1 MRKLILLI
9 TLMLVLYPLK
19 SPLSQD
25 ELKGIDERISVIEK
39 RLEFIRGKEKDFEDI
54 TKDLN
59 RGKYTVLIR
68 RERELRKRKEELS
81 KEIENLLDEKN
92 QLMSELDELRKRRKD
107 LAY

>member
-1 MRKLILLI
+1 M
-9 TLMLVLYPLK
+9 
-19 SPLSQD
+19 
-25 ELKGIDERISVIEK
+25 IEK

-54 TKDLN
+54 TKDLK

-68 RERELRKRKEELS
+68 RERELMKRKDELS

>member
-39 RLEFIRGKEKDFEDI
+39 RLEFIRGKETDFEDI

-68 RERELRKRKEELS
+68 RERELMKRKDELS